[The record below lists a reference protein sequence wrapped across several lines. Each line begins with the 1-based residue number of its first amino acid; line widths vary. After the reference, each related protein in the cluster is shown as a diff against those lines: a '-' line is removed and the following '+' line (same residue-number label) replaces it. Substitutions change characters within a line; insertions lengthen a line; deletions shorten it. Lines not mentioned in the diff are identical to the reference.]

1 MTFENIRLVARYER
15 NLIIRNKLFWIFACC
30 VVAGISLSHWLWQ
43 SDSLS
48 GLRWLNRALP
58 SFIPFWNAWFYN
70 LVQGIIVIFI
80 GIDFVWRDRR
90 LETNAV
96 FSARPV
102 TNLAYQTGKVLG
114 IVEVCLV
121 LNLITMGL
129 GMIFHIL
136 FGEPGTFQ
144 LKIYFVYLFVM
155 TLPTLFFVL
164 GVALIVAN
172 RVKNHALAVLVLLA
186 VFAVF
191 YFGTTDF
198 SCGTID
204 PWGRVLPLLFSDVTG
219 MTRLEWIILQRRF
232 PSVR

>member
-1 MTFENIRLVARYER
+1 M
-15 NLIIRNKLFWIFACC
+15 
-30 VVAGISLSHWLWQ
+30 
-43 SDSLS
+43 
-48 GLRWLNRALP
+48 
-58 SFIPFWNAWFYN
+58 
-70 LVQGIIVIFI
+70 
-80 GIDFVWRDRR
+80 
-90 LETNAV
+90 
-96 FSARPV
+96 
-102 TNLAYQTGKVLG
+102 LG

-186 VFAVF
+186 VFAAF
-191 YFGTTDF
+191 YFGTTDLVW
-198 SCGTID
+198 GIVD
-204 PWGRVLPLLFSDVTG
+204 PWGRALPLLFSDVTG
-219 MTRLEWIILQRRF
+219 MTRRSGLFYNGECLFFWDWGLLCWLWG
-232 PSVR
+232 

>member
-1 MTFENIRLVARYER
+1 MAGSTF
-15 NLIIRNKLFWIFACC
+15 
-30 VVAGISLSHWLWQ
+30 
-43 SDSLS
+43 
-48 GLRWLNRALP
+48 
-58 SFIPFWNAWFYN
+58 
-70 LVQGIIVIFI
+70 
-80 GIDFVWRDRR
+80 
-90 LETNAV
+90 ETNAV

-136 FGEPGTFQ
+136 FGEPETFQ

-186 VFAVF
+186 VFAAF

-198 SCGTID
+198 CGGTVD
-204 PWGRVLPLLFSDVTG
+204 PWGRALPLLFSDDGNDPSGVGCFTTG
-219 MTRLEWIILQRRF
+219 ECLFFWGWDLLCWLWE
-232 PSVR
+232 